1 GQDRRRH
8 VGDEHL
14 VLVEVDAMLLRE
26 REGERL
32 AREVA
37 AVDEDLAEAAVGPL
51 LLLGQRLTEGD
62 GRDEPALHEQPA
74 ERAPALR
81 WKSRLLE
88 WLGAL
93 RRLELELVA
102 VRGTELD
109 AVLPGKRLSERDP
122 RHGAARNQDLSE
134 QPAGTPLLRERGF
147 EIGGRD

>member
-1 GQDRRRH
+1 
-8 VGDEHL
+8 
-14 VLVEVDAMLLRE
+14 MLLRE

-51 LLLGQRLTEGD
+51 LLLGERLPERD
-62 GRDEPALHEQPA
+62 RRDEPALDQQPA

-81 WKSRLLE
+81 GKSRLLE
-88 WLGAL
+88 RLGAFGG
-93 RRLELELVA
+93 LELELVA

-109 AVLPGKRLSERDP
+109 AVLPGERLGERDAG
-122 RHGAARNQDLSE
+122 HGAARNQDLPE
-134 QPAGTPLLRERGF
+134 QPAGAPLLRERGL